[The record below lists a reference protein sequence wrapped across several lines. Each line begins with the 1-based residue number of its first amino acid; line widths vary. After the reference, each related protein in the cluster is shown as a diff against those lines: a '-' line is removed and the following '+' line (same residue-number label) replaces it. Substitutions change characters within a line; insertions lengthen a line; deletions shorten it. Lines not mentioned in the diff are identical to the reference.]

1 MRDASRPSMNLRA
14 VKTVLLLSSGM
25 TVMSGAIIAPA
36 LPEISRHF
44 ADDAPEVL
52 RKLVLTMPALMI
64 ALSAP
69 AAGHL
74 SDLFGRKTLLVLSL
88 VLYGIA
94 GFSGFFLDD
103 LFLLLF
109 SRAVLGL
116 AVGGIMS
123 ATTALIGDCFTG
135 SERSRFTGIQSSFM
149 YVGGVVLLLL
159 GGVLAAVSW
168 RGPFLCYLSAFIVA
182 PMAVAWIAGPVGAA
196 HPRRQ
201 DAGPAGRLPMRVVAT
216 VCFLVFLL
224 MVFYYMIPVQVPF
237 VLQERF
243 GAGSAVTGG
252 GIAFAAFTGALSS
265 FCYPLFR
272 RIMHYRTI
280 YAAGFAVVAA
290 GYVVVGNAAGWPVM
304 LAGLAISGFGSGM
317 LMPNGSLWLLESVPE
332 RFRGRAVGFYTA
344 MIFLGQFLSPV
355 LTAPFVSLF
364 SLSGAFLAS
373 AVLLGV
379 VACCILLLPVGRAA
393 SSS

>member
-1 MRDASRPSMNLRA
+1 MNPRA

-36 LPEISRHF
+36 LPEISRYF

-52 RKLVLTMPALMI
+52 RKLVLTMPALTI

-69 AAGHL
+69 VAGHL

-103 LFLLLF
+103 LSLLLF

-135 SERSRFTGIQSSFM
+135 SERSRFMGLQSSFM

-159 GGVLAAVSW
+159 GGGLAAVSW
-168 RGPFLCYLSAFIVA
+168 RGPFLCYLTAFIVA
-182 PMAVAWIAGPVGAA
+182 PMAVVWIAGPVRSARA
-196 HPRRQ
+196 RRQ
-201 DAGPAGRLPMRVVAT
+201 HEADPAERLPMSVMAT

-243 GAGSAVTGG
+243 GAGSAMTGG
-252 GIAFAAFTGALSS
+252 GIAFAAFTGALAS

-272 RIMHYRTI
+272 RAMHYRTI

-290 GYVVVGNAAGWPVM
+290 GYVVVGNAVNWPVM
-304 LAGLAISGFGSGM
+304 LAGLAIGGFGSGM

-332 RFRGRAVGFYTA
+332 SFRGRAVGFYTA

-364 SLSGAFLAS
+364 SLSGAFLVS
-373 AVLLGV
+373 AALLGAL
-379 VACCILLLPVGRAA
+379 ACCIVLLPFGRAA